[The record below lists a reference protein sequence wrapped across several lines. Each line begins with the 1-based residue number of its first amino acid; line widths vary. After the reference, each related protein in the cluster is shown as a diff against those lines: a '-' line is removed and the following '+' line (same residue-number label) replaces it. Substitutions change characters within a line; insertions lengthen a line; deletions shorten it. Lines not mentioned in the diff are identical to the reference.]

1 LKHKKVSSVL
11 YPHSSVSKTY
21 SNWKKN
27 YNGASGLMGVVL
39 KNTTPAKIKKAI
51 NQSKVFNIGYSWG
64 GFESMALPGHLG
76 NREYKSEYSDTNLI
90 RLHIG
95 LEHIDDIL
103 EDLKK
108 FLAVL

>member
-1 LKHKKVSSVL
+1 
-11 YPHSSVSKTY
+11 
-21 SNWKKN
+21 
-27 YNGASGLMGVVL
+27 
-39 KNTTPAKIKKAI
+39 
-51 NQSKVFNIGYSWG
+51 
-64 GFESMALPGHLG
+64 MALPGHLG